1 MERCSP
7 NLADRSALAWVRA
20 PTPRPIMAAPGVD
33 PFPENEIP
41 MPDGM
46 PAPAAPPAPAPV
58 IGPLP
63 YNCKLNADGQG
74 FDIYGYSQTAIAKE
88 AGDHPQAPRPLRTD
102 ARA

>member
-1 MERCSP
+1 
-7 NLADRSALAWVRA
+7 
-20 PTPRPIMAAPGVD
+20 MAAATVD
-33 PFPENEIP
+33 PFPESEIP
-41 MPDGM
+41 LPSGV

-88 AGDHPQAPRPLRTD
+88 A
-102 ARA
+102 